1 MPLDCSPL
9 KTGKVASATNGIPN
23 IGIDAD
29 MSAREAFAPLVNDC
43 LQQIRGNQKK
53 IAHSEQE
60 RDGVHHLRVGLRRL
74 QVLVGLYRRTMD
86 DEFARQ
92 LLEGLDQLRRI
103 CGPARDWDVFLFRT
117 LRELGN
123 PLPGDPTVRVIS
135 RTADELRKEHYL
147 ALRTALNK
155 REYMELLLRLDV
167 ALADESWCKAPFGDR
182 ILDKPVKQF
191 ASAVLRKKYQKL
203 CAVDG
208 ECTDLSAEQLHRLR
222 IVGKK
227 LRYTAEF
234 FRGLYPKKRATK
246 FIQTLVDLQD
256 WLGSLNDAAMSCQL
270 SRLLEERIRIR
281 DNEFMARSAT
291 DLIAGWQAVHTK
303 RRIAEFTSIW
313 RKLHSSPCFWSK
325 DGKSTWLAMTRALD
339 ARDIPRTE
347 YHLRQQRV

>member
-9 KTGKVASATNGIPN
+9 KTGKVASSPIGIPH

-43 LQQIRGNQKK
+43 LRQIRGNQKK

-74 QVLVGLYRRTMD
+74 QVLVGLYRRNMD
-86 DEFARQ
+86 GEFARQ

-123 PLPGDPTVRVIS
+123 PLSGDPTVRVIL
-135 RTADELRKEHYL
+135 RTADELRLERYL
-147 ALRTALNK
+147 ALRTALNN
-155 REYMELLLRLDV
+155 REYEESLLRLAI
-167 ALADESWCKAPFGDR
+167 ALADESWCKTSFGDGV
-182 ILDKPVKQF
+182 LDGPVEQF

-203 CAVDG
+203 CAIDG

-234 FRGLYPKKRATK
+234 FRGLYPKKRTTK
-246 FIQTLVDLQD
+246 FIDTLVDLQD
-256 WLGSLNDAAMSCQL
+256 WLGSFNDAAVSCQL
-270 SRLLEERIRIR
+270 SRLLEERIRVR
-281 DNEFMARSAT
+281 ENEYMARFAT
-291 DLIAGWQAVHTK
+291 DLIAGWQAAHTK
-303 RRIAEFTSIW
+303 RRTAEFASIW

-325 DGKSTWLAMTRALD
+325 DGKSTWQPMMRALD
-339 ARDIPRTE
+339 MRGITKDRISSAAA
-347 YHLRQQRV
+347 